1 MIPGEVTRPIIRP
14 AGIQIVKLL
23 EKQDSIVKPFDE
35 VREAIFEILYKE
47 KVNKRYSSWLKDLR
61 EKAYTKIIF

>member
-1 MIPGEVTRPIIRP
+1 
-14 AGIQIVKLL
+14 
-23 EKQDSIVKPFDE
+23 VKPFEE

-47 KVNKRYSSWLKDLR
+47 KVNKRYSSWLKELR